1 MNKQPTRRR
10 RASRAAARTL
20 TVGAAVAALVG
31 ILGAGQALAQPDER
45 VLERQGRIDYQAA
58 AGQADQQ
65 GNAEEPSQGSP
76 TENVRRFIRPEP
88 NMGPPPQLDGDEPLF
103 PAPAPRAPASDRTGL
118 VISLAVAALL
128 LALGAAIIW
137 RVRRRRPPP
146 EPTQPDSTQPELT
159 HTDSIA

>member
-1 MNKQPTRRR
+1 MDNQPTRRR
-10 RASRAAARTL
+10 RGARAVA
-20 TVGAAVAALVG
+20 VGVAVAALVAT
-31 ILGAGQALAQPDER
+31 LGAGQALAAPDER

-65 GNAEEPSQGSP
+65 GKAEERSQQKA
-76 TENVRRFIRPEP
+76 TEVPRRWIRPEP

-128 LALGAAIIW
+128 LALGAATTW
-137 RVRRRRPPP
+137 RIHHRRPRP
-146 EPTQPDSTQPELT
+146 EPTAERP
-159 HTDSIA
+159 A

>member
-1 MNKQPTRRR
+1 MDKQPTRRR
-10 RASRAAARTL
+10 RGVRAVA
-20 TVGAAVAALVG
+20 VGVAVAALVG
-31 ILGAGQALAQPDER
+31 ILGAGQALAAQAQPDER
-45 VLERQGRIDYQAA
+45 VLERQGRIDHQAA

-76 TENVRRFIRPEP
+76 TETRPRYIRPEP

-128 LALGAAIIW
+128 LALGAATTW
-137 RVRRRRPPP
+137 RIYHRHPRPD
-146 EPTQPDSTQPELT
+146 PT
-159 HTDSIA
+159 I